1 MNQLSANGSSV
12 NSLACAE
19 AQDEEVKS
27 MSMKSLDENARD
39 IDLLRTQVEII
50 LASAIS
56 SSALQREQQLRDF
69 SEELSKA
76 AEPLLKEPLSELTYK
91 RQERLIIASALSIF
105 IGRGFFL
112 MTEVSLGPAKG
123 TIPGWAAGVALAL
136 ITGYFIVAFLTSVV
150 RDLDSSKALRSF
162 PLAHVSMLNQ
172 RSYAL
177 YADELNQV
185 LSAAQHA
192 SNAIQKNKEDLDL
205 LASLPEDLYDERRE
219 ILMRMNEGTSMQRVL
234 QSELE
239 SAVAR
244 KSLAETQISL
254 AFSFVTK
261 SQRIDRLRL
270 IVDILF
276 PVALAALGLYCIAY

>member
-1 MNQLSANGSSV
+1 
-12 NSLACAE
+12 
-19 AQDEEVKS
+19 
-27 MSMKSLDENARD
+27 
-39 IDLLRTQVEII
+39 
-50 LASAIS
+50 
-56 SSALQREQQLRDF
+56 
-69 SEELSKA
+69 
-76 AEPLLKEPLSELTYK
+76 
-91 RQERLIIASALSIF
+91 
-105 IGRGFFL
+105 
-112 MTEVSLGPAKG
+112 
-123 TIPGWAAGVALAL
+123 
-136 ITGYFIVAFLTSVV
+136 
-150 RDLDSSKALRSF
+150 
-162 PLAHVSMLNQ
+162 MLNQ

-276 PVALAALGLYCIAY
+276 PVALAALGLYSIAY